1 MSEFNEAALL
11 EITDMLT
18 TATENVEK
26 VYGAGHSKGYQT
38 GYTVGHQ
45 DGDESY
51 YNQGYDAGKQAEYD
65 AFWDGKQAGGGYKDY
80 TSAFGGR
87 WSAEIFKPKY
97 DIEPSY
103 ANYMFYAN
111 GLNIDLVEHLE
122 KIGRKLD
129 FSKCKGQISCF
140 TASKFTHLGN
150 VSATGG
156 FASVFQNCK
165 ELVTID
171 EWGHAEGGDITDTLT
186 NTFASCEALENI
198 TIKGRIANTIYFH
211 WSKKLTRASIESIV
225 NALSDNVSGKTLQL
239 SKVAVDEAFMVYNG
253 PLPEEDPN
261 GYDNP
266 DNWIIGSVSGE
277 WMELCYIHSNWTI
290 TLI

>member
-26 VYGAGHSKGYQT
+26 VYGAGHS
-38 GYTVGHQ
+38 
-45 DGDESY
+45 
-51 YNQGYDAGKQAEYD
+51 AGKQAEYD
-65 AFWDGKQAGGGYKDY
+65 AFWNLKQPSRGAKQTY
-80 TSAFGGR
+80 TGDFGGR
-87 WSAEIFKPKY
+87 WTEETFKPKY
-97 DIEPSY
+97 DVVPSS
-103 ANYMFYAN
+103 APYMFTGN
-111 GLNIDLVEHLE
+111 NLRIDLVEHFK
-122 KIGRKLD
+122 KIGKRLD
-129 FSKCKGQISCF
+129 FSQCENQNSCF
-140 TASKFTHLGN
+140 FMSNFTHLGN
-150 VSATGG
+150 VSALAGYYN
-156 FASVFQNCK
+156 VFQDCK
-165 ELVTID
+165 YLVTID
-171 EWGHAEGGDITDTLT
+171 EWGDAQGREMSAAGLT
-186 NTFASCEALENI
+186 STFSNCVALENI
-198 TIKGRIANTIYFH
+198 TIKGKFANTVYFH
-211 WSKKLTRASIESIV
+211 WSTKLTRASIESIV